1 MNNFFFYLKYPLLI
15 AGLASMIYF
24 APTNF
29 SSGVSKE
36 QVKKERIVSQ
46 VVHNTLLTSHFSPPE
61 MNEAF
66 SVEVFD
72 EFISALD
79 YSKRILLQS
88 DIDALRKHE
97 KRVLTYLEES
107 DLTLFDESYDIA
119 IKRLSELPDLVDEL
133 LAHPLD
139 FSSDLTYETD
149 DEKRTWPK
157 NEAEQRA
164 LWKNYLTYKVMSR
177 VYDAERRQNKRLE
190 NENEEENDGDD
201 AEDID
206 EDGDSTDNDKSKAE
220 EIKSFAQ
227 LEEEARE
234 KELVFQKEWLENYRE
249 LERIDW
255 FGMYINSFANNFD
268 PHTEYYPPQQ
278 RDDFEVEMSGQFEG
292 IGAQLLTKGD
302 HTTIDKVVTGSAS
315 WRQGDLEVGDK
326 ILLVA
331 EEGEE
336 PVDVVGMSIRKVV
349 KLIRGK
355 KGTTVVLTVQK
366 MDGSRSEIPIVRD
379 VVEIEATFARGAVI
393 EENGRKMGYI
403 RLPKFYVDFNKKDAR
418 NCADDVKAEIK
429 MLRADGV
436 EGIILDLRSNG
447 GGTLEGV
454 VDIAG
459 FFIQSGP
466 IVQVQSSGFSPRILK
481 DRDNNIEFDGP
492 LVVMTNRFSASA
504 SEIFAAAIQD
514 YERGI
519 IMGSPSTFG
528 KGTVQNMADLDR
540 VVGFRH
546 GDVKP
551 LGALKL
557 TIQKFYRI
565 NGGTP
570 QLRGVESDIVL
581 PDQFNYI
588 EIGESDRKKAMAY
601 SEIKPASYNKW
612 ERDASAYDRIVAESK
627 QRIAA
632 NPEFQNVDSYAR
644 WLSDQRDQTE
654 VNLNYAS
661 YSAKQNAFRETSE
674 QYRDI
679 FKTDHPLSVRIPGT
693 RKEMLEE
700 EDLSDWE
707 KWVSDVGKDLQ
718 ITEAF
723 EVLKAHN

>member
-1 MNNFFFYLKYPLLI
+1 MNNTFLYFKYPILI
-15 AGLASMIYF
+15 AGLVSLIYF
-24 APTNF
+24 APRQYNY
-29 SSGVSKE
+29 SSTPEE
-36 QVKKERIVSQ
+36 QLKKERIVSK
-46 VVHNTLLTSHFSPPE
+46 VVHNTLMTSHFSPPE
-61 MNEAF
+61 MNDDLA
-66 SVEVFD
+66 VEVF
-72 EFISALD
+72 ETFIETLD

-88 DIDALRKHE
+88 DIESLRKHE
-97 KRVLTYLEES
+97 TKIISYIEES
-107 DLTLFDESYDIA
+107 DLQLFDEAYQLVL
-119 IKRLSELPDLVDEL
+119 KRLESLSDIVEEILAEPVDFNT
-133 LAHPLD
+133 D
-139 FSSDLTYETD
+139 RTYETD
-149 DEKRTWPK
+149 DEKRPWPAD
-157 NEAEQRA
+157 AEGQKRM
-164 LWKNYLTYKVMSR
+164 WKDYLTYKVMGR
-177 VYDAERRQNKRLE
+177 VYEAERRQNKRLKDA
-190 NENEEENDGDD
+190 ENDDESDEESDD
-201 AEDID
+201 ESDD
-206 EDGDSTDNDKSKAE
+206 EV
-220 EIKSFAQ
+220 EIKPIVQ

-234 KELVFQKEWLENYRE
+234 KELSFQKDWLNNYRE

-278 RDDFEVEMSGQFEG
+278 REDFEVEMSGQFEG

-302 HTTIDKVVTGSAS
+302 YVTIDKVVTGSAS

-326 ILLVA
+326 LLFVA
-331 EEGEE
+331 EDGEE

-366 MDGSRSEIPIVRD
+366 MDGSRMEIPIERD

-393 EENGRKMGYI
+393 EEDGRKMGYI

-418 NCADDVKAEIK
+418 NCADDVKSEIE
-429 MLRADGV
+429 MLRAEGV
-436 EGIILDLRSNG
+436 EGIVLDLRSNG

-459 FFIQSGP
+459 FFIESGP
-466 IVQVQSSGFSPRILK
+466 IVQVQSSGFSPRVLK
-481 DRDNNIEFDGP
+481 DRAPNVEFDGP

-519 IMGSPSTFG
+519 IMGSPSTYG

-546 GDVKP
+546 SDIKP

-570 QLRGVESDIVL
+570 QLRGVESDIVI

-588 EIGESDRKKAMAY
+588 DIGESDRKKAMAY
-601 SEIKPASYNKW
+601 SEIEPASYSKW
-612 ERDASAYDRIVAESK
+612 KRNDSVFERIVRESEE
-627 QRIAA
+627 RIAA
-632 NPEFQNVDSYAR
+632 NPEFQKVDSYAK
-644 WLSDQRDQTE
+644 WLSEQRDQTE
-654 VNLNYAS
+654 VSLNYAA
-661 YSAKQNAFRETSE
+661 YSAKQNIYRETSE
-674 QYRDI
+674 QYRNI
-679 FKTDHPLSVRIPGT
+679 FKTENPLTVHIPGQ
-693 RKEMLEE
+693 RLEE
-700 EDLSDWE
+700 LEGDDIKDWE

-723 EVLKAHN
+723 NVLMAQSN